1 MFFVR
6 IAAPFPVSTGRRVCA
21 DTSRPL
27 RRGPPAERGRAV
39 ALYRYGCQRRGP
51 PAPGPACW
59 QRGGLLI
66 GGTVPFCPPAP
77 ARPISA
83 SACPVLLAACPAFPS
98 AVPHPYSCFRSGSV
112 GGSVAPG
119 ESSAVRSFL
128 PYRRAP
134 PYQCFG
140 VPGIPAVPLRFF
152 RPPRPALSVL
162 SFGRVSAAA
171 GGRRGFRS
179 PHEASSCAARNRNKG
194 FLCLRP
200 RGTNPPRLYVR
211 SINRCCVASFT
222 AGACARA
229 SERLTPPPSDGGQ
242 YNIYVYLTK

>member
-1 MFFVR
+1 M
-6 IAAPFPVSTGRRVCA
+6 
-21 DTSRPL
+21 
-27 RRGPPAERGRAV
+27 
-39 ALYRYGCQRRGP
+39 ALYRYCCQRRGP

-83 SACPVLLAACPAFPS
+83 SACPILLAACPAFPS

-112 GGSVAPG
+112 GGSVATGEPSTGLSAGLSPPG
-119 ESSAVRSFL
+119 SFRRSVRVCPTVPAL
-128 PYRRAP
+128 AWR
-134 PYQCFG
+134 CFG
-140 VPGIPAVPLRFF
+140 VPGALAVPLQFA
-152 RPPRPALSVL
+152 RPCPPALFVL
-162 SFGRVSAAA
+162 SFGRVSAASR
-171 GGRRGFRS
+171 GRRGFRS

-194 FLCLRP
+194 LFCLRP

-211 SINRCCVASFT
+211 SINRCYVASFT

-229 SERLTPPPSDGGQ
+229 ARRLAPPYRLHPGVQDR
-242 YNIYVYLTK
+242 L